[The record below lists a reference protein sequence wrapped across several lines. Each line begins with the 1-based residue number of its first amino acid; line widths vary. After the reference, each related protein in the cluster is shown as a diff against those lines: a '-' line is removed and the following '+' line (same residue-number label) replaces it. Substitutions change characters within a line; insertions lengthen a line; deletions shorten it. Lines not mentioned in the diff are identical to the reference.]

1 MPSLNILVVQRLS
14 DKQTNLIQEAGL
26 DINVTECNKYEAIN
40 YIEDTDILITW
51 GQHDIRDLLPKAK
64 RLKWVHAL
72 SAGVDQLLSPELV
85 NSDIILTN
93 SRGIHGIPMAEHV
106 LAMMLTFT
114 RNLQRIYENQKSKVW
129 QHQVSLEELYDKTIA
144 IVGLGSI
151 GREIAKR
158 AKCLGMKVIA
168 TKRTMT
174 QEIFVDK
181 LYTMDQLP
189 HLLSSAD
196 FVVVT
201 LPLTQETKEL
211 FSIEMFRNMKKSAYF
226 INVARGAIV
235 NEADLITALQTGIIK
250 GAALDVFAQE
260 PLPEASPLWTLD
272 NLMITPH
279 IAANSPYYLDRAI
292 KLFIENLNKFSND
305 SEMLNIIN
313 KQAGY

>member
-14 DKQTNLIQEAGL
+14 DKQTNMISEIGPN
-26 DINVTECNKYEAIN
+26 INVTVCKKYEAIN
-40 YIEDTDILITW
+40 YIADTDILITW
-51 GQHDIRDLLPKAK
+51 GQHDIRELLPKAS

-72 SAGVDQLLSPELV
+72 SAGVDNLLSPELI
-85 NSDIILTN
+85 NSNITLTN

-114 RNLQRIYENQKSKVW
+114 RAINQTYESQKAKFW
-129 QHQVSLEELYDKTIA
+129 QHFSLEELYDKSIA
-144 IVGLGSI
+144 IIGLGSI

-158 AKCLGMKVIA
+158 AKCLGMKVLA

-181 LYTMDQLP
+181 LYPMDQLP

-201 LPLTQETKEL
+201 LPLTEQTKGL
-211 FSIEMFRNMKKSAYF
+211 FSLEMFRNMKKSAYF

-235 NEADLITALQTGIIK
+235 NEADLITALEIGVIK
-250 GAALDVFAQE
+250 GAALDVFEQE
-260 PLPEASPLWTLD
+260 PLPETSPLWEVE
-272 NLMITPH
+272 NLIITPH
-279 IAANSPYYLDRAI
+279 IAANSPYYIDRAL
-292 KLFIENLNKFSND
+292 KLFIENLSKFYND
-305 SEMLNIIN
+305 SEMLNIVN
-313 KQAGY
+313 KQVGY